1 MRLAASA
8 GRGRIHSSAARPWAV
23 RRQGIAQL
31 YISPATVAYH
41 LRKVFAAL
49 GISSRGQ
56 LAGALSSQP
65 D

>member
-1 MRLAASA
+1 M
-8 GRGRIHSSAARPWAV
+8 